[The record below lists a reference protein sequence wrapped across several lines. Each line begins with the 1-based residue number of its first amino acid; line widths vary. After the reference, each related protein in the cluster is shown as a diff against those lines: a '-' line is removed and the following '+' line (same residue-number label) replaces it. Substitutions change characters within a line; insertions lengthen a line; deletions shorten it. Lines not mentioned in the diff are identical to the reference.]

1 MLNEEKIR
9 LMTDI
14 ASFEKKAEK
23 DIFPIN
29 RYFMSDY
36 IGSHLI
42 RSLIAYTVDCLIV
55 LFLWILYHFEE
66 ILDSM
71 DILSLIA
78 SARQMVIYYLIGLA
92 VYLAITWIVCFR
104 RYRFASKSLKIY
116 QAKLRRLAKKYEEG
130 GKPV

>member
-9 LMTDI
+9 QMTDL
-14 ASFEKKAEK
+14 ALFEKKAEK

-42 RSLIAYTVDCLIV
+42 RSFFCYTLTCLIGV
-55 LFLWILYHFEE
+55 ALWLLCHFEM

-71 DILSLIA
+71 DIIGLLESGKNFL
-78 SARQMVIYYLIGLA
+78 VYYLGGLL
-92 VYLAITWIVCFR
+92 VYLLITWIVYFR
-104 RYRFASKSLKIY
+104 RYRNASKNMKIY
-116 QAKLRRLAKKYEEG
+116 QMKLKHLARRYAEG
-130 GKPV
+130 GKQP